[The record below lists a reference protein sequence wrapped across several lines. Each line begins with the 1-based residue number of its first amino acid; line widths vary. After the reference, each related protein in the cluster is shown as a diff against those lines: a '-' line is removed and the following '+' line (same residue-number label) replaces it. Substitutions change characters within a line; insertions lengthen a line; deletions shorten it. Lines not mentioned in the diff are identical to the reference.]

1 MAEARGATPATPTA
15 TEAEL
20 VEQVAWACRILAGEG
35 YSDLTLGHVSARS
48 AAEPGRIWIKR
59 RGVNLSEVT
68 PDDVI
73 PFDIDGQ
80 AAADRTDMH
89 LEAVLHIEV
98 YKRRPEVGAIVHGH
112 PPYATAFAATE
123 ATLETLTHDAVM
135 FADGLS
141 FYDGTPEL
149 ITEPDQGRA
158 VAEALADRSVVVLRN
173 HGVLVAH
180 KDVPWV
186 VLASVTL
193 ERAVRLQAIA
203 STLGELR
210 PIPSDLVQ
218 TIHEL
223 KYQDGLVA
231 EYWESWIRDL
241 RRHGADHG
249 MRE

>member
-1 MAEARGATPATPTA
+1 MAEAVQATPTA
-15 TEAEL
+15 TDAEL

-48 AAEPGRIWIKR
+48 ATDPGRMWIKR
-59 RGVNLSEVT
+59 RGVMLTEVT
-68 PDDVI
+68 PEDVI
-73 PFDIDGQ
+73 SFDFDGQ

-98 YKRRPEVGAIVHGH
+98 YKRRPDVGAIVHGH
-112 PPYATAFAATE
+112 PPYATAFAATG
-123 ATLETLTHDAVM
+123 ATLEPLTHDAVM
-135 FADGLS
+135 FDEGLS
-141 FYDGTPEL
+141 FYDGIPEL

-173 HGVLVAH
+173 HGVLVAD
-180 KDVPWV
+180 KDVPWA

-203 STLGELR
+203 SSLGELR
-210 PIPSDLVQ
+210 PIPSDLVPR
-218 TIHEL
+218 IREL

-231 EYWESWIRDL
+231 DYWDAWIRDL
-241 RRHGADHG
+241 RRRGADHG
-249 MRE
+249 MGG